1 MKKLIVLA
9 AAALL
14 AAGANAA
21 YKDGSYTGE
30 GQGKSGPVKVQVTVK
45 AGKIASV
52 KVLEQKE
59 TPMIFM
65 IGKGAEAGVIPAIV
79 KANGT
84 KGVATVSGATLS
96 SKGIIAATN
105 AALAKAK

>member
-59 TPMIFM
+59 TPMIW
-65 IGKGAEAGVIPAIV
+65 KGAEAGVIPAIV
-79 KANGT
+79 MANGT

>member
-45 AGKIASV
+45 AGKIDSV

-59 TPMIFM
+59 TPMIF
-65 IGKGAEAGVIPAIV
+65 KGAEAGVIPAIV

>member
-52 KVLEQKE
+52 KFLEQKE
-59 TPMIFM
+59 TPMIF
-65 IGKGAEAGVIPAIV
+65 KGAEAGVIPAIV

>member
-21 YKDGSYTGE
+21 YKDGSYVGE
-30 GQGKSGPVKVQVTVK
+30 GQGKNGPIKVQVAVK
-45 AGKIASV
+45 AGKIAEV
-52 KVLEQKE
+52 KVLEQKD
-59 TPMIFM
+59 TPMIY
-65 IGKGAEAGVIPAIV
+65 KGAEAGVIPAIV

-84 KGVATVSGATLS
+84 NGVSAVAGATLS
-96 SKGIIAATN
+96 SKGIIDGVN

>member
-14 AAGANAA
+14 AAGANTA

-59 TPMIFM
+59 TPMIF
-65 IGKGAEAGVIPAIV
+65 KGAEAGVIPAIV

>member
-59 TPMIFM
+59 TPMIW
-65 IGKGAEAGVIPAIV
+65 KAAEAGVIPAIV

>member
-14 AAGANAA
+14 TAGANAA

-59 TPMIFM
+59 TPMIW
-65 IGKGAEAGVIPAIV
+65 KGAEAGVIPAIV

>member
-45 AGKIASV
+45 AGKIGNPPGNRRS
-52 KVLEQKE
+52 
-59 TPMIFM
+59 
-65 IGKGAEAGVIPAIV
+65 PARS
-79 KANGT
+79 AHR
-84 KGVATVSGATLS
+84 
-96 SKGIIAATN
+96 
-105 AALAKAK
+105 

>member
-59 TPMIFM
+59 TPMIF
-65 IGKGAEAGVIPAIV
+65 KGAEAGVIPAIV

-84 KGVATVSGATLS
+84 KGLATVSGATLS

>member
-45 AGKIASV
+45 AGKIASI

-59 TPMIFM
+59 TPMIF
-65 IGKGAEAGVIPAIV
+65 KGAEAGVIPAIV
-79 KANGT
+79 KAHGT

>member
-59 TPMIFM
+59 TPIIF
-65 IGKGAEAGVIPAIV
+65 KGAEAGVIPAIV

>member
-65 IGKGAEAGVIPAIV
+65 GAEAGVIPAIV

>member
-59 TPMIFM
+59 SPMIF
-65 IGKGAEAGVIPAIV
+65 KGAEAGVIPAIV

>member
-45 AGKIASV
+45 AGK
-52 KVLEQKE
+52 VLEQKE
-59 TPMIFM
+59 TPMIW
-65 IGKGAEAGVIPAIV
+65 KGAEAGVIPAIV

>member
-59 TPMIFM
+59 TPMIW
-65 IGKGAEAGVIPAIV
+65 KGAEAGVIPAIV

-84 KGVATVSGATLS
+84 KGVATVSGATLC

>member
-59 TPMIFM
+59 TPMTW
-65 IGKGAEAGVIPAIV
+65 KGAEAGVIPAIV

>member
-59 TPMIFM
+59 TPMIW
-65 IGKGAEAGVIPAIV
+65 KGAEAGVIPAIV

>member
-59 TPMIFM
+59 TPMIF
-65 IGKGAEAGVIPAIV
+65 KGAEAGVIPAIV

-96 SKGIIAATN
+96 SKGIIAATS

>member
-59 TPMIFM
+59 TPI
-65 IGKGAEAGVIPAIV
+65 IWKGAEAGVIPAIV

>member
-1 MKKLIVLA
+1 MKKLIVRA

-45 AGKIASV
+45 AGKIASI

-59 TPMIFM
+59 TPMIF
-65 IGKGAEAGVIPAIV
+65 KGAEAGVIPAIV

>member
-59 TPMIFM
+59 TPMIF
-65 IGKGAEAGVIPAIV
+65 KGAEAGVIPAIV

-105 AALAKAK
+105 AALAKPK

>member
-59 TPMIFM
+59 TPMIF
-65 IGKGAEAGVIPAIV
+65 KGAEAGVIPAIV

-105 AALAKAK
+105 AALAKDK

>member
-52 KVLEQKE
+52 KVLAQKE
-59 TPMIFM
+59 TPMIW
-65 IGKGAEAGVIPAIV
+65 KGAEAGVIPAIV

>member
-1 MKKLIVLA
+1 MKKLIVFA

-59 TPMIFM
+59 TPMIW
-65 IGKGAEAGVIPAIV
+65 KGAEAGVIPAIV

>member
-52 KVLEQKE
+52 KVLEQEE
-59 TPMIFM
+59 TPMIW
-65 IGKGAEAGVIPAIV
+65 KGAEAGVIPAIV

>member
-52 KVLEQKE
+52 KVLEQKD
-59 TPMIFM
+59 TPMIF
-65 IGKGAEAGVIPAIV
+65 KGAEAGVIPAIV

>member
-21 YKDGSYTGE
+21 YKDGTYTGV
-30 GQGKSGPVKVQVTVK
+30 GQGKAGPVKVQVTVK
-45 AGKIASV
+45 GGKVAAV

-59 TPMIFM
+59 TPMIF
-65 IGKGAEAGVIPAIV
+65 KGAESGVVPAIV

-96 SKGIIAATN
+96 SKGILAGAD
-105 AALAKAK
+105 AALKQAK

>member
-30 GQGKSGPVKVQVTVK
+30 GQGKSGSVKVQVTVK
-45 AGKIASV
+45 AGKIASI

-59 TPMIFM
+59 TPMIF
-65 IGKGAEAGVIPAIV
+65 KGAEAGVIPAIV

>member
-45 AGKIASV
+45 AGKIASI

-59 TPMIFM
+59 TPMIF
-65 IGKGAEAGVIPAIV
+65 KGAEAGVIPAIV

-96 SKGIIAATN
+96 SKGIIATTN

>member
-59 TPMIFM
+59 TPMIF
-65 IGKGAEAGVIPAIV
+65 